1 MNTEFDP
8 KELKTAVA
16 SVGTA
21 FEEFKKT
28 NDERLAQLEAKGS
41 ADPLLEEKLAKI
53 DATID
58 ANQKRLDDYELSQK
72 RQARIVTDA
81 NGNERDMDM
90 EAKRWAASTQ
100 GRNAP
105 ADFDAKGM
113 ADYKQAFNRFLR
125 KGDQIMGADELKAL
139 SVGVDADG
147 GYVVEPDLTGRIV
160 NQVFETSVMR
170 AYASIQTISTN
181 SLEGLWDQ
189 DEAAAGWVTETAAR
203 TTTATP
209 VLGKWSID
217 VHELYANPKATQK
230 VLDDAEINLEAWLA
244 AKVSDKMSRIENA
257 AFVTG
262 TGTDQPKGFLAYAAG
277 TTLNTQIE
285 QLSSGVAGGFAA
297 APAGGDILIDALYA
311 LKAQYRANATWFMN
325 RATTKA
331 VRKLKDT
338 DGAYLWQSGI
348 AAGQPATVLGYP
360 TASMEDMPDP
370 AANSL
375 SIAVGDMRAAYQIV
389 DRQGIRVLR
398 DPYSDKPY
406 VSFYSVKRV
415 GGAVVNTE
423 ALKIIKLAV

>member
-90 EAKRWAASTQ
+90 EAKRWAASTK

-113 ADYKQAFNRFLR
+113 SDYKQAFNRFLR

>member
-28 NDERLAQLEAKGS
+28 NDERLAQIEAKGS

-90 EAKRWAASTQ
+90 EAKRWAASTK

-113 ADYKQAFNRFLR
+113 SDYKQAFNRFLR

>member
-90 EAKRWAASTQ
+90 EAKRWIASTQ

-113 ADYKQAFNRFLR
+113 SDYKQAFNRFLR

-325 RATTKA
+325 RATTKT